1 MSYVLID
8 TVVYLVDTIER
19 GDKVKPGIVVLNYG
33 TPKETCNLILKIHS
47 FQIFHAIVI
56 VDNSSVDN
64 SPCIINDFIQSY
76 NLSNAYFIQA
86 AENGGYAKGNNIG
99 LRLLVERFKCDVCF
113 IANPDITFRKEDIVC
128 ILKAFEDTD
137 YGVLTCRRVVDNGTK
152 LRQYWKLPTFVDIL
166 LDKLYFFRKKHK
178 NEEIYYVSNENG
190 VIDIPVA
197 PGAFW
202 AVRSNLL
209 SQVNYL
215 DEETFLFYEENCFAR
230 KIIHTGY
237 KIGLVKNAEYC
248 VLSGKAST
256 EEMKK
261 NGKMMQY
268 LIESQK
274 HYIKKYLK
282 ASPIQMLIYDFFCII
297 NECELKLNRII
308 GRKK

>member
-1 MSYVLID
+1 MNCVLKD
-8 TVVYLVDTIER
+8 AVAYLEHTIGR
-19 GDKVKPGIVVLNYG
+19 GDNVKPGIVILNYG
-33 TPKETCNLILKIHS
+33 TPKETCDLLLKIHS
-47 FQIFHAIVI
+47 FNIFHATVI
-56 VDNSSVDN
+56 VDNFSVDD
-64 SPCIINDFIQSY
+64 STYIIKNFIQSHD
-76 NLSNAYFIQA
+76 LSNAYFIQTTK
-86 AENGGYAKGNNIG
+86 NGGYAKGNNIG
-99 LRLLVERFKCDVCF
+99 LRLLVEQFECDICF
-113 IANPDITFRKEDIVC
+113 IANPDITFRKKDIVC
-128 ILKAFEDTD
+128 ILKAFEETG

-152 LRQYWKLPTFVDIL
+152 LRQYWKLPTFTDIL

-202 AVRSNLL
+202 AVKSNLL

-230 KIIHTGY
+230 KIINTGY

-282 ASPIQMLIYDFFCII
+282 VGPIQMLTYDFFCKI
-297 NECELKLNRII
+297 NEGELKLNRII